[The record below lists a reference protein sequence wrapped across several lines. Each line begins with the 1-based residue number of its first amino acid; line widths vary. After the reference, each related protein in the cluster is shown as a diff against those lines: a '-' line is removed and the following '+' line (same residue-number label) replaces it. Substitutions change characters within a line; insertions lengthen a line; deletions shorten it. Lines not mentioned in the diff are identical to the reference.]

1 MISTADENMISLM
14 PAINLII
21 NLYNGNNTVLK
32 AEALKSQK
40 RAWVYFWGHFPDF
53 ECLATYSSVLISPTS
68 LFWYT

>member
-32 AEALKSQK
+32 AETLKSQ
-40 RAWVYFWGHFPDF
+40 RELG
-53 ECLATYSSVLISPTS
+53 CISGATFLTLNVLLHTVLS
-68 LFWYT
+68 